1 MSRMTTAI
9 RSALTAFRSTYT
21 GRSPAG
27 SVYGSLTAGGITN
40 NKTGM
45 GTGLDNTEASFFQPT
60 RVNTRHQLEILR
72 VQSWAARKFFE
83 IPVDDMLMRWRE
95 WMGDEGDR
103 AVEMMQEAE
112 ERHQIRSQLRQAM
125 IAARQYGTSLM
136 IMVTK
141 EAALDTPLM
150 LNQIRPGD
158 LVGLP
163 VFDRFSASVH
173 TRNFD
178 YLNSSMAG
186 VQHPE
191 LYRMHP
197 LRGDGFYVHSSRV
210 LRFDG
215 IMPPTA
221 DGFTIYDWDWGISEI
236 IPAMLSVLQDQTIA
250 SAAAHLTQVA
260 SIPVLGIAS
269 LRDAIAGKSGDLT
282 AEQIGEQINA
292 NLSIFRLLMFE
303 KGTEEFNRVAVNF
316 GGFDKIQQM
325 AAVRLA
331 ASADIPYPR
340 FFGQSPGG
348 LNSTGE
354 GDWRNYCAMIE
365 GKRQEKLGRNIRRL
379 DEMLA
384 RDAGVAEVPDYEWS
398 PLMDI
403 DQAAVALTSK
413 TKAEALQIAAG
424 AGMIDEDDGRT
435 ALDGDPTFG
444 PLEGEACLSRSC
456 RLCRITRRRIS
467 NAT

>member
-9 RSALTAFRSTYT
+9 SSALTAFRSTYSS
-21 GRSPAG
+21 RYPAG
-27 SVYGSLTAGGITN
+27 SAYGSLTAGGIMN
-40 NKTGM
+40 SKTGM
-45 GTGLDNTEASFFQPT
+45 GTSLDNTESSFFQPT
-60 RVNTRHQLEILR
+60 RMNTRYQLEILR

-83 IPVDDMLMRWRE
+83 IPVDDMLMRWRA
-95 WMGDEGDR
+95 WMGDEGDSS
-103 AVEMMQEAE
+103 VEMMMEAE

-125 IAARQYGTSLM
+125 IAGRQYGTSLM

-173 TRNFD
+173 TRNFN
-178 YLNSSMAG
+178 YLDTSMAG

-191 LYRMHP
+191 LYRIHP
-197 LRGDGFYVHSSRV
+197 TRGDGFYVHSSRV

-215 IMPPTA
+215 IMPPTS
-221 DGFTIYDWDWGISEI
+221 DGFTVYDWDWGISEI

-260 SIPVLGIAS
+260 SIPVLTISG
-269 LRDAIAGKSGDLT
+269 LREAVSGKSDLT
-282 AEQIGEQINA
+282 PEQIGQQVNSMM
-292 NLSIFRLLMFE
+292 SIFRLMMLD
-303 KGTEEFNRVAVNF
+303 KGNEDFTRVPVTF

-331 ASADIPYPR
+331 ASAGIPYTR

-348 LNSTGE
+348 LNATGDS
-354 GDWRNYCAMIE
+354 DWRNYCAMVE
-365 GKRQEKLGRNIRRL
+365 GQRHEKLSRNIQRL

-384 RDAGVAEVPDYEWS
+384 RDAGVAEVPGYEWN

-403 DQAAVALTSK
+403 DQKSVAETSLIK
-413 TKAEALQIAAG
+413 TQALREGIDG
-424 AGMIDEDDGRT
+424 GMIVEDDGRT

-444 PLEGEACLSRSC
+444 PLEGEAPGLPEPE
-456 RLCRITRRRIS
+456 LPPMP
-467 NAT
+467 NE